1 MAPGLGGPGRG
12 CAAGLHIGVV
22 GCRQS
27 QVGQALLAALQHAVQ
42 GGQVFAVLDGVLGA
56 LENLLYRVVRQRV
69 QPQFL
74 DLLELLRV
82 GKGGVV
88 LVVIVQPEQ
97 GENLVDRLYPG
108 FQGGPALGPS
118 LPRRCR

>member
-1 MAPGLGGPGRG
+1 M
-12 CAAGLHIGVV
+12 
-22 GCRQS
+22 
-27 QVGQALLAALQHAVQ
+27 
-42 GGQVFAVLDGVLGA
+42 LDGVLGA
-56 LENLLYRVVRQRV
+56 LEYLLYRVIRQCV

-74 DLLELLRV
+74 DLLELLRI
-82 GKGGVV
+82 GEGGVV

-108 FQGGPALGPS
+108 FLVWPALGPS

>member
-1 MAPGLGGPGRG
+1 MGS
-12 CAAGLHIGVV
+12 
-22 GCRQS
+22 RQS
-27 QVGQALLAALQHAVQ
+27 QVGQALLAALQHAVE

-108 FQGGPALGPS
+108 FLGGPAFGPS

>member
-1 MAPGLGGPGRG
+1 M
-12 CAAGLHIGVV
+12 
-22 GCRQS
+22 
-27 QVGQALLAALQHAVQ
+27 
-42 GGQVFAVLDGVLGA
+42 LDGVLGA
-56 LENLLYRVVRQRV
+56 LEYLFDGVVRQCV

-82 GKGGVV
+82 GEGGVV

-97 GENLVDRLYPG
+97 GKNLVDRLYPG
-108 FQGGPALGPS
+108 FLVGPAFGPS